1 MSSLL
6 EDVVAVQPPRL
17 ENGDRLTRH
26 EFERRYA
33 AMPGIKKAELIE
45 GVVHMPSP
53 VSARHAI
60 AHQRINLWLGTY
72 QMHTPCIEIAAN
84 ATLRLDLENEL
95 QPDAVLFIE
104 QACGGRVRV
113 STDGYLEGAPELIA
127 EIAFTS
133 ASIDL
138 HAKFKVYRR
147 SGVREYLVWQ
157 TETRRIDWWALR
169 EDDYFLIA
177 ANEHGIIASRVFPG
191 LRLDVPAM
199 LADDMRRVMQALQ
212 AGLAS
217 AEHAAFVT
225 RLAADR

>member
-6 EDVVAVQPPRL
+6 EGVVAAQPPRL

-53 VSARHAI
+53 ASAWHAI

-72 QMHTPCIEIAAN
+72 QMHTPCTEIADS

-104 QACGGRVRV
+104 QACSGRVRV

-127 EIAFTS
+127 EIAFTN

-138 HAKFKVYRR
+138 SRQVQ
-147 SGVREYLVWQ
+147 GVPPFGCA
-157 TETRRIDWWALR
+157 RIL
-169 EDDYFLIA
+169 
-177 ANEHGIIASRVFPG
+177 
-191 LRLDVPAM
+191 
-199 LADDMRRVMQALQ
+199 
-212 AGLAS
+212 GLANGDP
-217 AEHAAFVT
+217 AH
-225 RLAADR
+225 